1 MSEMN
6 IKGVWKGV
14 VTTPS
19 ISKGPTVGMVYS
31 GSKNRGKGQGS
42 TIVGILIEYFEA
54 QGDAILRDSNN
65 FPHCCSLV
73 SLQILLNK

>member
-1 MSEMN
+1 MSEMS
-6 IKGVWKGV
+6 IKGTWKGIN
-14 VTTPS
+14 TSPS
-19 ISKGPTVGMVYS
+19 ISNDPIVGMVYE
-31 GSKNRGKGQGS
+31 GTKNKGKGQGS
-42 TIVGILIEYFEA
+42 KIVGILLEYFEA